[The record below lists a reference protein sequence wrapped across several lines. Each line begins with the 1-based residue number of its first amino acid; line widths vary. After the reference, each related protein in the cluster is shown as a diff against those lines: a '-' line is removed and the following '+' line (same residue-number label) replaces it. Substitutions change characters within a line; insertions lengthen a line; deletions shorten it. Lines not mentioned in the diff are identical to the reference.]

1 MASQH
6 AFHPSLRK
14 YLLSVF
20 SGPGPGLG
28 RAHHG
33 DVMGSIP
40 DDRNKTSLTTQQ
52 VLIFLQVEGLAF
64 HLLKAQLLWRA
75 IK

>member
-6 AFHPSLRK
+6 AFRPSLRK
-14 YLLSVF
+14 YLLSIF

-33 DVMGSIP
+33 AVMGSSP
-40 DDRNKTSLTTQQ
+40 DNRNKTSLTTKQ
-52 VLIFLQVEGLAF
+52 VLVFVQVEGLAF
-64 HLLKAQLLWRA
+64 RLLKAQLGGGR
-75 IK
+75 